1 LSLSKY
7 SADNKY
13 FPKLE
18 YEQMPVIDPLDQR
31 RIMAIDCCKHVM
43 EKLQSV
49 RDSHL
54 LSVAPREAKDLN
66 PRSEVDLITVGIARY
81 PVRRHFISQLRTI
94 YPTVPVLVLR
104 REQVSAAVEVRAE
117 FVLSDLGNTP
127 VDCEMVSAV
136 REVMPFASCEHL
148 EKNQSYD
155 TVRTLVS
162 VLTESYADP
171 GLDLNGVARKIA
183 VSPKRLSLILNQEV
197 GVSFR
202 DLLRHVRLEQA
213 KRMLRTHQYSVKEVA
228 ANVGF
233 TDSHYFSRTFKEFTG
248 QNAGEYQDKTLT
260 L

>member
-1 LSLSKY
+1 MDKS
-7 SADNKY
+7 N
-13 FPKLE
+13 
-18 YEQMPVIDPLDQR
+18 EQRL
-31 RIMAIDCCKHVM
+31 IMAIDCCKHVM
-43 EKLQSV
+43 EKLQRV
-49 RDSHL
+49 RDSQL
-54 LSVAPREAKDLN
+54 LSIAPREARDLN
-66 PRSEVDLITVGIARY
+66 PRSEVALITVGIARY

-94 YPTVPVLVLR
+94 YPDVPVLVLR
-104 REQVSAAVEVRAE
+104 REQVSAAAVEVRAE
-117 FVLSDLGNTP
+117 FVLSDQGNTP
-127 VDCEMVSAV
+127 ADCEMVSAV
-136 REVMPFASCEHL
+136 REVMPFASCDHL

-162 VLTESYADP
+162 ILTEAYADP
-171 GLDLNGVARKIA
+171 GLDLTGVARKIA